1 VGLKQ
6 LAQRESKPRASI
18 HAVSCKPR
26 GAAGSLAVALE
37 GKSETSGGLFYPPH
51 IKIET
56 TACGGQYCPICSP
69 LPNGERIVAPRLLP

>member
-37 GKSETSGGLFYPPH
+37 GKSETSGSRAFIPL
-51 IKIET
+51 ISRRDQSSRTCLLRSSIEDIMEF
-56 TACGGQYCPICSP
+56 P
-69 LPNGERIVAPRLLP
+69 